1 MADNVR
7 RQRSPREVARSAARL
22 GAVQALYQMD
32 IAQSDL
38 ADVLAEYGSLRLG
51 EGFENGECGPAD
63 FAFLKD
69 LVETVVRDQ
78 VRIDREVNAVL
89 MEGWKLA
96 RLDSTLRAI
105 LRAATAEIVFRP
117 DVPARVILNEYI
129 ELTLAFFGE
138 EEKGFVNGV
147 LDRLAHNRRGNE
159 LAARTTP

>member
-1 MADNVR
+1 MAEPAR
-7 RQRSPREVARSAARL
+7 RHRSPREISRSAARL

-38 ADVLAEYGSLRLG
+38 ADVLADYGSHRLG
-51 EGFENGECGPAD
+51 EEFENGECGPAD

-69 LVETVVRDQ
+69 LVEIVVRDQ
-78 VRIDREVNAVL
+78 KLIDREVDAVL

-96 RLDSTLRAI
+96 RLDTTLRAI
-105 LRAATAEIVFRP
+105 LRAAAAELIFRP
-117 DVPARVILNEYI
+117 DVPARVVLNEYI

-147 LDRLAHNRRGNE
+147 LDRLARQRRGSE
-159 LAARTTP
+159 LAERTG

>member
-1 MADNVR
+1 MAER
-7 RQRSPREVARSAARL
+7 HRSPREVSRSAARL

-32 IAQSDL
+32 IAQADL

-51 EGFENGECGPAD
+51 EGFDDGECGPAD

-78 VRIDREVNAVL
+78 KLIDREVDAVL

-105 LRAATAEIVFRP
+105 LRAAAAEIIFRP
-117 DVPARVILNEYI
+117 DVPGRVILNEYI
-129 ELTLAFFGE
+129 ELTLAFFGQD
-138 EEKGFVNGV
+138 EKGFVNGV
-147 LDRLAHNRRGNE
+147 LDRLARQRRGPE
-159 LAARTTP
+159 MDGKAAS

>member
-1 MADNVR
+1 MAEPAR
-7 RQRSPREVARSAARL
+7 RHRSPREVSRSAARL

-38 ADVLAEYGSLRLG
+38 ADVLADYGSRRLG

-63 FAFLKD
+63 FAFLKG
-69 LVETVVRDQ
+69 LVEIVVRDQ
-78 VRIDREVNAVL
+78 KLIDREVNAVL

-96 RLDSTLRAI
+96 RLDTTLRAI
-105 LRAATAEIVFRP
+105 LRAAAAELIFRP
-117 DVPARVILNEYI
+117 DVPARVVLNEYI

-147 LDRLAHNRRGNE
+147 LDRLARQQRGGE
-159 LAARTTP
+159 LNQQAG

>member
-1 MADNVR
+1 MAEPAR

-38 ADVLAEYGSLRLG
+38 ADVLADYGSHRLG

-78 VRIDREVNAVL
+78 KLIDRAVNAVL
-89 MEGWKLA
+89 MQGWKLA
-96 RLDSTLRAI
+96 RLDATLRAI
-105 LRAATAEIVFRP
+105 LRAAAAELIFRP

-129 ELTLAFFGE
+129 ELTLAFFGDE
-138 EEKGFVNGV
+138 ERGFVNGV
-147 LDRLAHNRRGNE
+147 LDRLAHERRGDE
-159 LAARTTP
+159 LKQRTG